1 MAGVC
6 AAGREGMSACGA
18 PPEVVCL
25 VSFLSAE
32 PASRTGY
39 VERSGQRTWAVV
51 RDRSGSKTHCRPS
64 ASGPCLGGL
73 LAACRSYPSCCVVY
87 ACVLRVEGR
96 TTAPGS
102 RCSSRRCHAEE
113 RRTTARTRCEARTG
127 RRMAARR
134 ALGRGHDGAVGVGD
148 LSDGDA
154 RHAGV
159 WWSTRNAG
167 RGQRGRATG
176 HCSARRGICP
186 RMQGR

>member
-1 MAGVC
+1 
-6 AAGREGMSACGA
+6 MSNGQDKERGPWCETGPDQRRIAVLLLQVDRVWVFCSLRVGA
-18 PPEVVCL
+18 TP
-25 VSFLSAE
+25 
-32 PASRTGY
+32 R
-39 VERSGQRTWAVV
+39 
-51 RDRSGSKTHCRPS
+51 
-64 ASGPCLGGL
+64 
-73 LAACRSYPSCCVVY
+73 VVY

-113 RRTTARTRCEARTG
+113 RRRTVARTRCEARTG

-134 ALGRGHDGAVGVGD
+134 ALGRGHDGAGAVGD

-186 RMQGR
+186 RMRGR